1 LSGRTD
7 YLRLLKSLHFNAVKT
22 LVHKVLMQVKLEQHL
37 LSILVDVVLDFKLN
51 IICISDG
58 VVIVYIIQSR
68 LSQLELCIH
77 NAFC

>member
-1 LSGRTD
+1 MSGRTD